1 MNRLLVVFLRG
12 AADGLSI
19 LTPADSRYRDAR
31 PDIATPEADLLT
43 LGADW
48 SMHPSL
54 RNLHKRVSAKTACL
68 VPAVGLPDGD
78 RSHFAA
84 QHRVE
89 IGGAQAFSL
98 GTGWLG
104 RHLAAT
110 APDEPNPL
118 RAVSVGAISLPATLR
133 GTSDAVAAQTL
144 AGLRFGAAPLSGRG
158 GQGGNQGTDK
168 LDPSWFLA
176 TWDAAKRTAPGAGV
190 TAASH
195 IEATLAAA
203 HIGESSE
210 IPEDERSGAAAAAFA
225 EASRV
230 FNAGLGTEIVML
242 NLGGWDTHNAQGV
255 GREGI
260 LGTLLADLDTG
271 LDAFLKTHEKDADP
285 VTVLIVTEFGRR
297 VQQNSS
303 GGTDHGKG
311 GVAIVAGA
319 TSAGGVVGDWPGL
332 AELDEGDVKAVN
344 PTTQILGEVAQKA
357 LSTPDLDK
365 VVPGVD
371 SKKFVGVCR

>member
-118 RAVSVGAISLPATLR
+118 RAVSVGLR
-133 GTSDAVAAQTL
+133 L
-144 AGLRFGAAPLSGRG
+144 GAAPLSGRG
-158 GQGGNQGTDK
+158 RQGGNQGTDK

-195 IEATLAAA
+195 IEAALAAA

-271 LDAFLKTHEKDADP
+271 LDAFLKTHEEDADP